1 MTDFTSLSLFFL
13 IISLIISG
21 YFAGLVGMPLGP
33 IRIFFMLFF
42 GVEALVVF
50 GTNLAISF
58 VMMSATVWN
67 NFKAGR
73 INFKLGI
80 IFFVFGVA
88 GAYFGGLYS
97 EVFSKDFLLWIVT
110 IMIFISGL
118 FILKAVH
125 FPKKNDKQISN
136 NSLIKTIFAGILNF
150 IIGLLGGAV
159 GMVLGALRYPVMVN
173 YLKADAKSASATNS
187 SICLLAAAFAFIGHI
202 NMAGLSG
209 NSHFDF
215 KLFLPLSIAGF
226 ISSYIGSKH
235 IGKFSNKSILR
246 TLYILLFIM
255 GLLMIYRLIVQG

>member
-1 MTDFTSLSLFFL
+1 
-13 IISLIISG
+13 
-21 YFAGLVGMPLGP
+21 MPLGP

-58 VMMSATVWN
+58 VMMSATVLN

-80 IFFVFGVA
+80 IFFIFGVS
-88 GAYFGGLYS
+88 GAYFGGLFS
-97 EVFSKDFLLWIVT
+97 EVFPKDFLLWIVT
-110 IMIFISGL
+110 IMIFISGF

-125 FPKKNDKQISN
+125 FPKN
-136 NSLIKTIFAGILNF
+136 NSEEISQNFLIKNIVAGILNF
-150 IIGLLGGAV
+150 IISLLGGAV

-187 SICLLAAAFAFIGHI
+187 SINLMAALFAFIGHL
-202 NMAGLSG
+202 NMSGLSG
-209 NSHFDF
+209 NSHFDLS
-215 KLFLPLSIAGF
+215 LFLPLGITGF

-235 IGKFSNKSILR
+235 IGKFSNKSILK
-246 TLYILLFIM
+246 TLYILLLIM